1 MIKLRVRDYQKEIIR
16 QLWSN
21 FNNYKVQI
29 IQAPTGAGKSVIMTT
44 GLKLLLRRIEK
55 NANILIVS
63 PRLEIN
69 SQLEDYLIKLNII
82 QHCSIITN
90 LNRKILKNIEKYDY
104 MVVDECFSPHTLIRT
119 ETGYRKIRDI
129 KINDLVYSYNKSK
142 KEFELKKVVRLFNK
156 NYADNFI
163 KLNLNNSLK
172 YGIDGTK
179 NHKFYT
185 LEGQKRADELQLND
199 YIISMPRF
207 GTSNNNIGFHF
218 NKQQEQVLIGSY
230 FGDGCLIDNRM
241 RLVHGEK
248 QYNYLSWKKAILSNL
263 TTQNNFN
270 INKSGYQPNNKIYCF
285 STNKLI
291 YLSEFSLDYCLKKLD
306 ILGLAIWFMDDGSL
320 CNKNYSLSTCSF
332 TLLEN
337 QLIQKTF
344 KDKFNFK
351 GKIKLEKRCNKY
363 YFTFNREETR
373 TISFLIREFVIESMQ
388 YKLLDIDKNKF
399 NFKIDKFLNFGLS
412 KITRIQEIKK
422 YNNNLVYN
430 IEVEDNHNYLVG
442 NNLLV
447 SNCHHFQAKT
457 YKNIWSKADINC
469 KLFGFTATPKTDKL
483 HKFNEKLC
491 GLFAHF
497 IKDGCQKENIN
508 FIKCK
513 YQTKELIQQGNLS
526 KFLMIAE
533 YKIVEK
539 IIEKA
544 RNIKSIMLRE
554 QSFTQIV
561 GMIPRYKILNSL
573 KNSKKAVAF
582 CNSIA
587 YCLELKEYLNNNG
600 ISAELLVSDTDDYK
614 LEQDRGKI
622 NNDFKYGDTRVLLG
636 VNIFNEGY
644 DCPIIDTA
652 LMLRPT
658 NSLIIYLQQV
668 GRALRPSKTKDIT
681 YIYDFVG
688 NGAYFGSPD
697 SDWEWEKE
705 FWLEKDPKEKFLM
718 DKIPA
723 KECPVC
729 SNTMSG
735 NSVRECPYCHFDF
748 YKWNTILGKE
758 IYLKE
763 LWEKTTKIKEN
774 EIKLTEKNFIKQTK
788 NLKGTMLHLLVKGQ
802 SFYWCFYKT
811 NFFMHKRMLKQINEI
826 CYFQDPHIG
835 ANKDIVFYKCKN
847 KIISFN
853 KKNSFNYIDEVK
865 EFKA

>member
-1 MIKLRVRDYQKEIIR
+1 MLRPYQKTGLLKI
-16 QLWSN
+16 WKD
-21 FNNYKVQI
+21 FYKYKVHI
-29 IQAPTGAGKSVIMTT
+29 IQAPTGGGKSVIMTT

-69 SQLEDYLIKLNII
+69 SQLEDYLIKLKII

-90 LNRKILKNIEKYDY
+90 LNRKILNNIEKYDY

-172 YGIDGTK
+172 YGIDSTK

-270 INKSGYQPNNKIYCF
+270 INKSGYQPNNKKYCF

-447 SNCHHFQAKT
+447 SNCHNFQAST
-457 YKNIWSKADINC
+457 FKNIWKKANSDC
-469 KLFGFTATPKTDKL
+469 KIIGFTATPMC
-483 HKFNEKLC
+483 EKLNKIDNKIC
-491 GLFAHF
+491 GLWSHF
-497 IKDGCQKENIN
+497 LKDGVEKKDIN
-508 FIKCK
+508 YIQGL
-513 YQTKELIQQGNLS
+513 YQTKDLINQGYLS
-526 KFLMIAE
+526 KFKMIPC
-533 YKIVEK
+533 YKVVENVIK
-539 IIEKA
+539 KA
-544 RNIKSIMLRE
+544 RNIKSAMKRE

-561 GMIPRYKILNSL
+561 GMIPKYKILQAL
-573 KNSKKAVAF
+573 ENSKSAIAF
-582 CNSIA
+582 CSSIQ
-587 YCLELKEYLNNNG
+587 YCIDLKEYLKEQG
-600 ISAELLVSDTDDYK
+600 INAELLVSELDEVDIK
-614 LEQDRGKI
+614 QDRKQI
-622 NNDFKYGDTRVLLG
+622 VNDFKSGKIRLLLT
-636 VNIFNEGY
+636 VNIANEGF
-644 DCPIIDTA
+644 DCPLVDTA

-658 NSLIIYLQQV
+658 NSLRIYLQQA
-668 GRALRPSKTKDIT
+668 GRVLRIHPDKPIT

-688 NGAYFGSPD
+688 NGAYFGSID
-697 SDWEWEKE
+697 EYRDWKSE
-705 FWLEKDPKEKFLM
+705 FWLEKDSKETSLS
-718 DKIPA
+718 DTVPI

-729 SNTMSG
+729 LNIMSG
-735 NSVRECPYCHFDF
+735 NAVRECPYCHFDF
-748 YKWNTILGKE
+748 YKWHTVLGKE
-758 IYLKE
+758 IYLTE
-763 LWEKTTKIKEN
+763 LWKKCQEN
-774 EIKLTEKNFIKQTK
+774 KNKAKQNELLLTEKMFIKQTR
-788 NLKGTMLHLLVKGQ
+788 NDKGLMLHLQAKDIN
-802 SFYWCFYKT
+802 FYWCFYST
-811 NFFMHKRMLKQINEI
+811 NKFMHQAMLKQINEI
-826 CYFQDPHIG
+826 CNFQHPSHGLNENIL
-835 ANKDIVFYKCKN
+835 FYKCRN
-847 KIISFN
+847 KIIEYKKENKFN
-853 KKNSFNYIDEVK
+853 KITSVRDLSI
-865 EFKA
+865 